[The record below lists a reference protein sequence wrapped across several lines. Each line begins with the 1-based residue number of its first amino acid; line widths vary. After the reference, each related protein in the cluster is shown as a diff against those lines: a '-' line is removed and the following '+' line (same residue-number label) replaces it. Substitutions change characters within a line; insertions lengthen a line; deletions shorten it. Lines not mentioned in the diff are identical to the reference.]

1 MLLLAYYMDRPT
13 VVLAGILGVLTAAAS
28 LTRFFALFWLAP
40 LIFAFLLVLQ
50 KPSSSW
56 RRRVT
61 PVVAFA
67 VPLLLF
73 VLPWLVHLKRKT
85 GFVFGKDRFAT
96 RQFAPENA
104 DWNELTGFTTNV
116 HFALKTTFVDLFSP
130 IRTASHEVVNRLRL
144 TQSEVL
150 VLLAVLVLAVL
161 ATVVLVQE
169 FRKLPR
175 SSRLTVAI
183 TRLTSPQLL
192 PFLYAIVYLVALVA
206 LWTVGN
212 NDPIYTRFMYPSYP
226 FVILALLAH
235 FAWMKDRGS
244 TAWQLLP
251 LYLLGALFVTT
262 NLAYFVVQFTGS

>member
-13 VVLAGILGVLTAAAS
+13 VVLAGILGVLTGAAS

-50 KPSSSW
+50 KPTSSW
-56 RRRVT
+56 PKRVT

-116 HFALKTTFVDLFSP
+116 HFAPKTKFLDQFSP
-130 IRTASHEVVNRLRL
+130 IRAASHEVVNRLRL
-144 TQSEVL
+144 TEAETL
-150 VLLAVLVLAVL
+150 VLLAVLVLALL
-161 ATVVLVQE
+161 AVVAFVQE
-169 FRKLPR
+169 LRQQPR
-175 SSRLTVAI
+175 SSRLTVA
-183 TRLTSPQLL
+183 TAHPKSPQSL
-192 PFLYAIVYLVALVA
+192 PFLFASVYVVDLIG